1 MGWHIGEGGGILV
14 RGVVYWW
21 GGWYI
26 VYVMSIVKVKH
37 TIKMLM
43 R

>member
-1 MGWHIGEGGGILV
+1 MGWHIGEGGGII
-14 RGVVYWW
+14 
-21 GGWYI
+21 I